1 MQVEVAAEKSNDI
14 QGMIEMLFSSQRGG
28 LDRRVA
34 QGTSNIRAVGFIAK
48 PEKVNDLTTSMKGP
62 LMALLGQIPGFT
74 GAMILHSH
82 KEWRSVTM
90 LTFWETELQA
100 IRIHWENFPSV
111 RKLIS
116 PLVDAYTRVQTFQ
129 GTFPEANTKLVNRP
143 LTEADKNSF

>member
-48 PEKVNDLTTSMKGP
+48 PEKVNDLTISMKGP

-90 LTFWETELQA
+90 LTFWETEMQA
-100 IRIHWENFPSV
+100 IRIRWEDLPSV
-111 RKLIS
+111 RKLIA
-116 PLVDAYTRVQTFQ
+116 PLVDVCTRVQTFQ
-129 GTFPEANTKLVNRP
+129 GTLPEANTKLINRS
-143 LTEADKNSF
+143 LTDDDKNSF